1 VAWTR
6 RRAGQ
11 ERATAQGLPARC
23 RNDGAANEVGTDQPQ
38 ALDALGV
45 GEADVLVDVVHAGSS
60 GRGEWINL
68 SAWGRGNWGRLK
80 HEIATKL
87 KRGTTTAIFATGGV
101 GGDLV

>member
-1 VAWTR
+1 
-6 RRAGQ
+6 
-11 ERATAQGLPARC
+11 
-23 RNDGAANEVGTDQPQ
+23 
-38 ALDALGV
+38 
-45 GEADVLVDVVHAGSS
+45 LVDVVHAGSS